1 MTKIGNLYVKI
12 AIIVI
17 FTIYSVVKLILNSKK
32 VDFAY
37 KMTKRVADLDGLCI
51 NIYSIYV
58 ASVAVNGVAIIF
70 ATLMIIFWILKIVMN
85 VLSYVIINE
94 FNVLEL
100 CVIEDITSIAKWS
113 DQIAIRLDQKPYFEF
128 SAETPEIVKQIE
140 AKANKEQKQIV
151 KKSIKNTIDESYL
164 EIIEEIDVNKD
175 GEIDFSEFVTKS
187 LQIKDVY
194 LKKDRFYHNIFADK
208 YSSVEIGNFINKG
221 LIKCGL
227 PEIEICSYCDKIV
240 VDNEEYA
247 NIINKVT
254 SFDDFKSIDKN
265 MQLRVFC

>member
-1 MTKIGNLYVKI
+1 MFNYTKDFANLKIAQVKKISILFSLLYIFTGLIYPIIAIMTKIGNLYVNIVII
-12 AIIVI
+12 AI

-37 KMTKRVADLDGLCI
+37 KMAKRVIDLDGLCI

-70 ATLMIIFWILKIVMN
+70 ATLIIIFWILKIVMN

-94 FNVLEL
+94 FNALEL
-100 CVIEDITSIAKWS
+100 CVIEDIKPIAKWS

-128 SAETPEIVKQIE
+128 SAETPEIVKQIA
-140 AKANKEQKQIV
+140 AKANKEQKQMV

-164 EIIEEIDVNKD
+164 EIIEELDANKD
-175 GEIDFSEFVTKS
+175 VEIDFSTFVTKS

-194 LKKDRFYHNIFADK
+194 LKKIDFIIIYLLINIAVLK
-208 YSSVEIGNFINKG
+208 LEIS
-221 LIKCGL
+221 LIRG
-227 PEIEICSYCDKIV
+227 
-240 VDNEEYA
+240 
-247 NIINKVT
+247 
-254 SFDDFKSIDKN
+254 
-265 MQLRVFC
+265 